1 MYYSDL
7 VNIQYRID
15 GFLTQKD
22 NSIKKLMIFIV
33 AKGKEDE
40 AFRKSIVER
49 NQHLEGIEVKYFT
62 ANEKNKGRIFKQIT
76 IEPTDDSTGYIF
88 FSIADVPC
96 GEFLDF
102 ARKIKRCKLLI
113 LRECILNDEDFEL
126 KISLAYTIYQETL
139 YWMQFDK
146 TLELLRKDY
155 LRYTKHE

>member
-1 MYYSDL
+1 MFFGDL

-22 NSIKKLMIFIV
+22 NSIKKLIVFIV

-40 AFRKSIVER
+40 AFRKSIIER
-49 NQHLEGIEVKYFT
+49 NQHLEGIEVKFYV
-62 ANEKNKGRIFKQIT
+62 ANEQNKERLFRQIT
-76 IEPTDDSTGYIF
+76 NEPIDDSTGYIF
-88 FSIADVPC
+88 LSIADVPC
-96 GEFLDF
+96 GDFLDF

-155 LRYTKHE
+155 LRYSKHE